1 MIEGLGNSLRALWQR
16 YSGRVTPVSK
26 VDNEGMN
33 TEEQRERERYSANKR
48 AEAEVGR
55 VYGRDG
61 QVRPADPEANTG
73 HNLDEM
79 G

>member
-1 MIEGLGNSLRALWQR
+1 MIEGLGNSLRAFWQR

-33 TEEQRERERYSANKR
+33 TEEQRERARFSARKG
-48 AEAEVGR
+48 AEAQTHFL
-55 VYGRDG
+55 YGPGG
-61 QVRPADPEANTG
+61 QQKPVEPPEG
-73 HNLDEM
+73 HNLDEI

>member
-1 MIEGLGNSLRALWQR
+1 MIEGLGNSLRAFWQR

-33 TEEQRERERYSANKR
+33 TEEQRERARFSARKG
-48 AEAEVGR
+48 AEAQTHYL
-55 VYGRDG
+55 YGADG
-61 QVRPADPEANTG
+61 QQKPVEPPEG
-73 HNLDEM
+73 HNLDEI